1 MSEKDSEKPKV
12 SGQKNAIVGLFSR
25 IDYRSRGFRRAI
37 IDAIFEQFKKEGTH
51 YNILVGG
58 LVSRELAKEMKEYVR
73 DCTSRDRASKKHRKS
88 KDDSCDGAISSVQ
101 QATLRKSKFELAFLT
116 KVAKELARIIPV
128 ATIPN
133 PDNPTKEKV
142 VDLFIVTSPAFD
154 GEIGETVAHL
164 LTEQRS
170 DIRVWN
176 AGGDR
181 FPVLYV
187 NRLIW
192 ALTPTKGIWMRSDYY
207 STPAERII
215 KDKIKQTTQSMPDV
229 FVVGCMA
236 SSINKPKGELPYA
249 YVTVPAGHRLEDT
262 RVSENQ
268 VGCSVLE
275 FPENGGQYLYR
286 VHSFKDLVSKE
297 LSYIV
302 APPRSSSVQKRII
315 EFMKQRGMATL
326 GMMLRLHIVDVKTK
340 ELETAMQKLTE
351 LKTFRK
357 IGENF
362 PGVIFYEQSKK
373 FYFDLD
379 WIQRLLKY
387 GRPSG
392 AYHEDRIV
400 AFCCLH
406 AGSIETDYE
415 FFVNETPKIILAR
428 KATVLVN
435 AGDTKEGLEHDLDKK
450 GEIVAG
456 MNNNTK
462 QEKVAAHLIGEVIIR
477 VFKSRFTEAL
487 TEIGKEKMMIEE
499 KIREHISVSLLT
511 YYYRLGNHDTWET
524 KHGHDPLE
532 VFHATLVA
540 FLFERVSGFLS
551 AQGLYCRGLAEI
563 VEGRIMHRDFF
574 ELSSGL
580 KVSIQHPYMARA
592 KTTSIR
598 PQEMMD
604 FARRHDCQV
613 AIGGNFH
620 VSELVAEWDMT
631 LGQCVCIELGTIKH
645 GSNFERSKMKMVDQ
659 GVGYLKIVS
668 SDKRIETVENAF
680 YGAPRLVPPV
690 DNVSIINWFLEK
702 FGVSPIKMA

>member
-1 MSEKDSEKPKV
+1 MSQKDLGTLNA

-25 IDYRSRGFRRAI
+25 IDYRSRGFRRAVV
-37 IDAIFEQFKKEGTH
+37 DAIFEKFKKEGTH

-58 LVSRELAKEMKEYVR
+58 LVSRELAKEMKGYVK
-73 DCTSRDRASKKHRKS
+73 DCVLRDRALKKHRES
-88 KDDSCDGAISSVQ
+88 NGDSDDAISP
-101 QATLRKSKFELAFLT
+101 AEKGTIRKNEFELEFLT
-116 KVAKELARIIPV
+116 KVAKELARIIPI
-128 ATIPN
+128 ATILDPN
-133 PDNPTKEKV
+133 NPKKEKI

-154 GEIGETVAHL
+154 GEIGEAVAHL
-164 LTEQRS
+164 LAEQRS
-170 DIRVWN
+170 DIRIWN
-176 AGGDR
+176 TGGDR
-181 FPVLYV
+181 FPVYYV
-187 NRLIW
+187 NKLIW

-229 FVVGCMA
+229 FVIGCLA

-268 VGCSVLE
+268 VGCSILE

-286 VHSFKDLVSKE
+286 VHNFKDLVSNE

-302 APPRSSSVQKRII
+302 APPRTSPVQKRII
-315 EFMKQRGMATL
+315 EFMKQRGMATR
-326 GMMLRLHIVDVKTK
+326 GMLKLHLADIKTK

-400 AFCCLH
+400 SFCCLH

-477 VFKSRFTEAL
+477 VFKHRFAEAL
-487 TEIGKEKMMIEE
+487 AGIGKEKMMIEE
-499 KIREHISVSLLT
+499 KIREYVSVSLLA
-511 YYYRLGNHDTWET
+511 YYYRLGNHDTWEC

-532 VFHATLVA
+532 VFHATLVTFLLEHIGA
-540 FLFERVSGFLS
+540 FLGTH
-551 AQGLYCRGLAEI
+551 GLYCRGLAEI
-563 VEGRIMHRDFF
+563 IEGRIMHRDFF

-604 FARRHDCQV
+604 FARRHGCQV

-668 SDKRIETVENAF
+668 NDKRIEMVENAF
-680 YGAPRLVPPV
+680 YGSPRLVPPV

-702 FGVSPIKMA
+702 FSVSPIKMA